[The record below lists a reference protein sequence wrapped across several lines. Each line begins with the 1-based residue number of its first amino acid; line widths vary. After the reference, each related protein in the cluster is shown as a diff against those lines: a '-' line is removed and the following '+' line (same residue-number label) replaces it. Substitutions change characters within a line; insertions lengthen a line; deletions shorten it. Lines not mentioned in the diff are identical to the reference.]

1 MAEKNYSA
9 IEDKELF
16 DIVSDVQRGDDEGFS
31 VLKRRYS
38 PLVSRSIKSF
48 EGAVSDIGEYRRE
61 AESALLK
68 AALKYD
74 LESESVSFGL
84 FAKICIRNAL
94 VSLFRKEMSRKRRM
108 ERHVS
113 RQVADRK
120 RIYIASA
127 ESAGSAETDRIVG
140 KISEILS
147 PYEKR
152 VFLEYMSEKST
163 REIAA
168 SLGKTEKSVNNALY
182 RIKEKVKSING
193 TEK

>member
-74 LESESVSFGL
+74 LESESV
-84 FAKICIRNAL
+84 
-94 VSLFRKEMSRKRRM
+94 
-108 ERHVS
+108 
-113 RQVADRK
+113 
-120 RIYIASA
+120 
-127 ESAGSAETDRIVG
+127 
-140 KISEILS
+140 
-147 PYEKR
+147 
-152 VFLEYMSEKST
+152 
-163 REIAA
+163 
-168 SLGKTEKSVNNALY
+168 
-182 RIKEKVKSING
+182 
-193 TEK
+193 